1 MRELERQPAAGDA
14 QLFIQWLRTT
24 CNLSS
29 RKSDTL
35 HCLGGHTHTL
45 NKNKDNLFLKSTK
58 GALQHSAGLFRKQY
72 LRPHRS
78 HTHKHNTH
86 KHTSHRS
93 HTHTQAQ
100 HTQAQHTQAQHFSE
114 PKQPGACWTPFCSTL
129 LKGPFSSSE
138 PQYLTCNLESTTS
151 YVVLGCISISIFQN
165 G

>member
-1 MRELERQPAAGDA
+1 MRELERQPAAAAGDA

-86 KHTSHRS
+86 KHNTSHRSHTQAQHFSQITHTHKHTSHRS

-114 PKQPGACWTPFCSTL
+114 PKQPGAC
-129 LKGPFSSSE
+129 
-138 PQYLTCNLESTTS
+138 
-151 YVVLGCISISIFQN
+151 
-165 G
+165 